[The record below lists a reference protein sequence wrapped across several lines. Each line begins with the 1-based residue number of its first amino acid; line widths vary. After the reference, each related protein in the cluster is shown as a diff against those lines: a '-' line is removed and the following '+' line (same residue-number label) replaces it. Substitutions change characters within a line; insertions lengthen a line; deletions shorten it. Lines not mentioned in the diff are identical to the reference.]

1 MTSNNAFL
9 KEIFDRPYRAL
20 ESRVLKNAIQL
31 KLFEDLKL
39 PISADQLAQKRNWH
53 AGNCEILLQTLVA
66 LGYLE
71 RADGLYKNGENSEK
85 YLLQESPYYIG
96 TFVMMF
102 DSYIAS
108 TFPEDV
114 TELLKNGP
122 KAPDQSQNANVDFS
136 QMVNALRAYQ
146 TGYPQAQFRA
156 LLNRYDEYKNAKKI
170 LDLGC
175 GTAMIGLSFAEDND
189 TAEIV
194 LYDMPTMAGA
204 IEESIQMV
212 NVKNKTTIKSGDF
225 TKDDI
230 GAGYDVIFSA
240 NSIYGAKANLDDTVQ
255 KLYNSLN
262 DGGIFMC
269 ISDGVAKD
277 FSAPWD
283 MVLSWMPYRMNNMDM
298 SMPKDAVYDAALK
311 VGFKSVA
318 KDSMHLIGGRVD
330 VDVFKK

>member
-1 MTSNNAFL
+1 MMANNAFL
-9 KEIFDRPYRAL
+9 TEIFDRPYRAL

-31 KLFEDLKL
+31 QLFEDLKQPL
-39 PISADQLAQKRNWH
+39 SGEALAQKRNWH
-53 AGNCEILLQTLVA
+53 VANCEILLQTLVA

-71 RADGLYKNGENSEK
+71 CNDGLYKNGENSEK

-108 TFPEDV
+108 TFPEDISD
-114 TELLKNGP
+114 LLENGP
-122 KAPDQSQNANVDFS
+122 KVPDQSQNANVDFS

-146 TGYPQAQFRA
+146 SGYPQAQFRD
-156 LLNRYDEYKNAKKI
+156 LLKQYDEYKNAKKI

-175 GTAMIGLSFAEDND
+175 GAAMIGLSFAKDNS

-204 IEESIQMV
+204 IEESIKMV
-212 NVKNKTTIKSGDF
+212 NVNNKTTILSGDF
-225 TKDDI
+225 TKDEI
-230 GAGYDVIFSA
+230 GSGYDVIFSA
-240 NSIYGAKANLDDTVQ
+240 NSIYGAKANLAETVK
-255 KLYNSLN
+255 KLYDALN

-269 ISDGVAKD
+269 VSDGVAHD
-277 FSAPWD
+277 YSTPWD

-298 SMPKDAVYDAALK
+298 SMPKDAVYNAALNA
-311 VGFKSVA
+311 GFKSVA

-330 VDVFKK
+330 VNVFKK